1 MKSIHSTQSQ
11 LAKLTW
17 TALGLGLIFLLS
29 GAIRIVGAAETY
41 TLYLP
46 ITIGGVGEPGQGGD
60 QATTPLTL
68 EEAGTTIE
76 STAVVSPYTGDENQN
91 NQVMAYYRPLGGA
104 EWLPTQN
111 VTVDYTNRHW
121 NINLDGLTPDTD
133 YEVEVRYQDADGVT
147 PPIVSTTIHTQIIY
161 SAFFPVSVEVAAAGH
176 EEEIRDALNAVQAMG
191 VNVVIQSFAED
202 STEDDWQAFLDVA
215 AEEGLWVIPGFQ
227 DVPPVWNGTDFD
239 LGINETFLV
248 AMGDHPAVYAYWLID
263 EPFHEKH
270 NWTITAERLQLLYQ
284 QARTLAPN
292 LPMAVQF
299 SREIMRGE
307 QNPGDTYDFR
317 NGMCDICVISAL
329 EFRDFGDGPQ
339 FYSDVLIENHTV
351 SRAVIRREAPQAQ
364 IWTTAQVF
372 GDAQGSS
379 TYYMPSAAEVQAMVD
394 LLLSPELQAAGELNG
409 IVWQQWASPHL
420 QQAPGQFTLGDVSM
434 DGQRGVVI
442 ETAVALDLPLVP

>member
-1 MKSIHSTQSQ
+1 MKQTNPNR
-11 LAKLTW
+11 AKFVKLTGI
-17 TALGLGLIFLLS
+17 ALGLGLILFLNSTLPTA
-29 GAIRIVGAAETY
+29 GATENY

-46 ITIGGVGEPGQGGD
+46 ITIGGVGQPGPDGD
-60 QATTPLTL
+60 EDTIPLAL

-76 STAVVSPYTGDENQN
+76 GAAVISPYTGDDNQN
-91 NQVMAYYRPLGGA
+91 NQAVAFYRPAGGA
-104 EWLPTQN
+104 EWLPIQE
-111 VTVDYTNRHW
+111 VTVDYTNRQW
-121 NINLDGLTPDTD
+121 NIGLAGLLPDTD

-147 PPIVSTTIHTQIIY
+147 PPIVSTTVHTQIIY
-161 SAFFPVSVEVAAAGH
+161 STFFPVSTEVAAAGH
-176 EEEIRDALNAVQAMG
+176 EEEIRDALQAVQALG
-191 VNVVIQSFAED
+191 INLVIQSFAED
-202 STEDDWQAFLDVA
+202 STEADWQAFLDVA

-227 DVPPVWNGTDFD
+227 DAPPVWNGTDFD
-239 LGINETFLV
+239 LGVNEPFLQ
-248 AMGDHPAVYAYWLID
+248 AMSDHPAVYAYWLID

-284 QARTLAPN
+284 QARAVAPN

-317 NGMCDICVISAL
+317 DGMCDICVISAL

-339 FYSDVLIENHTV
+339 FYSDVLIENHTI

-372 GDAQGSS
+372 GDAHGNSS
-379 TYYMPSAAEVQAMVD
+379 YYMPSPAEVQAMTD
-394 LLLSPELQAAGELNG
+394 LLLSPELQAAGQLNG
-409 IVWQQWASPHL
+409 IVWQQWTSPHL

-434 DGQRGVVI
+434 SGQREVVT
-442 ETAVALDLPLVP
+442 ETAVDLDLPLVP